1 MTVEERVYNALTG
14 SATLVALLA
23 DGVNS
28 IYNTRSDDAGTYPV
42 IVFTLVS
49 ASPSLH
55 ADDELKAFETVYRIS
70 ALTENGSTKAL
81 RSAIYKAMTDAG
93 FMWEDTNKIW
103 DADVCVLS
111 MDFTYFDEV
120 NGG

>member
-14 SATLVALLA
+14 SEALVSLLA

-28 IYNTRSDDAGTYPV
+28 IYNSKSDDAGTYPV
-42 IVFTLVS
+42 VVFTLVS

-55 ADDELKAFETVYRIS
+55 ADDTMIAYETVYRIS
-70 ALTENGSTKAL
+70 ALTADGSTKAL
-81 RSAIYKAMTDAG
+81 RKAIYDAMIDAG
-93 FMWEDTNKIW
+93 FMWEDTNKTW

-111 MDFTYFDEV
+111 MDFTYSEEV
-120 NGG
+120 

>member
-14 SATLVALLA
+14 SEALVSLLA

-28 IYNTRSDDAGTYPV
+28 IYNSKSDDAGTYPV
-42 IVFTLVS
+42 VVFTLVS

-55 ADDELKAFETVYRIS
+55 ADNELKAFETVYRIN
-70 ALTENGSTKAL
+70 ALTADGSTKAL
-81 RSAIYKAMTDAG
+81 RKAIYDAMIDAG
-93 FMWEDTNKIW
+93 FMWEDTNKTW

-111 MDFTYFDEV
+111 MDFTYSEEV
-120 NGG
+120 

>member
-14 SATLVALLA
+14 SEALVSLLA

-42 IVFTLVS
+42 VVFTLVS
-49 ASPSLH
+49 ASPVLH
-55 ADDELKAFETVYRIS
+55 ADNTMLAFDTVYRIS
-70 ALTENGSTKAL
+70 ALTDNGSTKQL
-81 RSAIYKAMTDAG
+81 RKAIYDAMTGAG
-93 FMWEDTNKIW
+93 FMWEDTNKVW

-120 NGG
+120 